1 MHRYVVL
8 WLEVLLHYSAVKV
21 FHIRHATGG
30 GRPPL
35 PFFQNKKMP
44 WFWKKRPWFFPYWG
58 LIYHSK
64 YSLRVSRT
72 KSSKIFCCGAFFSLI
87 FRGNIYRSALISRN
101 FPCPEKFLVVHLHI
115 YDIRNLVFV
124 HWNFID
130 SIYRNLGGLVVW
142 YLKTW
147 PGFDSQPG
155 SILSTVNYL
164 QLMIYSKK
172 LLIKYRYLS

>member
-1 MHRYVVL
+1 
-8 WLEVLLHYSAVKV
+8 
-21 FHIRHATGG
+21 
-30 GRPPL
+30 
-35 PFFQNKKMP
+35 MP
-44 WFWKKRPWFFPYWG
+44 WFCPYWG

-87 FRGNIYRSALISRN
+87 FRGNVYRSDLMSRN
-101 FPCPEKFLVVHLHI
+101 LPCPEKFLVVHLHI
-115 YDIRNLVFV
+115 YDISNLVFV

-142 YLKTW
+142 YLKRW

-164 QLMIYSKK
+164 QLMIYFKK
-172 LLIKYRYLS
+172 FLIKHRYLP